1 MPEQAQVADYYEV
14 LGVSETATDSEIR
27 AAYIELVKLAH
38 PDRLGTTPDAA
49 EWKTA
54 NAQLAV
60 LNEAFHT
67 LGDPARRRQY
77 DAGRSSGDVASPG
90 HAPPPPERLYIVVT
104 GSSMPDRNK
113 VIDALLKEHVIS
125 SYHSYI
131 NHCIFCTSRKTAT
144 DISNSLVKHFG
155 KSGQAVFF
163 VAEACGEMKGRMSM
177 GAWEYIRKNTF
188 AGERGWA

>member
-1 MPEQAQVADYYEV
+1 MPEETLVADYYEV
-14 LGVSETATDSEIR
+14 LGVSQTATDSEIR
-27 AAYIELVKLAH
+27 SAYIELVKRAH
-38 PDRLGTTPDAA
+38 PDRLGTAPDAA
-49 EWKTA
+49 EWKAA
-54 NAQLAV
+54 NAQLAA

-77 DAGRSSGDVASPG
+77 DAVRAPGSASAGDV
-90 HAPPPPERLYIVVT
+90 PPPPERMFIVVT

-113 VIDALLKEHVIS
+113 VIDALLKDHVIT

-131 NHCIFCTSRKTAT
+131 NHCIFCTSHKTAT

-163 VAEACGEMKGRMSM
+163 VTEACGEMKGRLSM
-177 GAWEYIRKNTF
+177 GAWEYVRKNTI
-188 AGERGWA
+188 AGERGWS

>member
-1 MPEQAQVADYYEV
+1 MPEQTPVVDYYEA
-14 LGVSETATDSEIR
+14 LGVSQKATDSEIR
-27 AAYIELVKLAH
+27 AAYIELVKSAH
-38 PDRLGTTPDAA
+38 PDRLGTSPEASV
-49 EWKTA
+49 WKTA

-77 DAGRSSGDVASPG
+77 DAGRASGDAAAPG
-90 HAPPPPERLYIVVT
+90 GAPPPPELMFIIVT
-104 GSSMPDRNK
+104 GSSMPDRNT
-113 VIDALLKEHVIS
+113 VINALLKDHVIT

-131 NHCIFCTSRKTAT
+131 NHCIFCTSHKTAT

-163 VAEACGEMKGRMSM
+163 VTEACGEIIKGRMSM

-188 AGERGWA
+188 AGERG